1 LCVSCDGSFFGSV
14 VMMGDFAH
22 YDGVLVI
29 VLAEAVVWHIDVP
42 FAMVVR
48 AKYGDDE

>member
-1 LCVSCDGSFFGSV
+1 
-14 VMMGDFAH
+14 MGDFVH

-29 VLAEAVVWHIDVP
+29 VLAEAGVWHIDVP

-48 AKYGDDE
+48 ARYGDDE